1 MRTLSQEPKG
11 QSTAF
16 PFGSPMGTPSPPSR
30 TIGDTKTTI
39 YRVMMPT
46 DANTSGNV
54 YGGSILR
61 YIDEIAGIVATRHT
75 RTNVVT
81 ASIDRMDF
89 IAPVHIGDVLVL
101 KAAINYTGRTSMEIG
116 VRVEAENTRTGKVVH
131 TGSCYL
137 TMVAL
142 DGHGKPSL
150 VPPVAP
156 VSEEERQWF
165 EAAKRRREARLK
177 ERAQA
182 LR

>member
-1 MRTLSQEPKG
+1 MEKARPISQ
-11 QSTAF
+11 
-16 PFGSPMGTPSPPSR
+16 
-30 TIGDTKTTI
+30 TKTTI

-46 DANTSGNV
+46 DANPAGNV
-54 YGGSILR
+54 YGGSIMR
-61 YIDEIAGIVATRHT
+61 YIDEIAGIVASRHT

-101 KAAINYTGRTSMEIG
+101 KAAINFTGRTSMEVG
-116 VRVEAENTRTGKVVH
+116 VRVEAEDTRSGRVVH

-142 DGHGKPSL
+142 DDRGRPTP

-156 VSEEERQWF
+156 TTEEERAWF
-165 EAAKRRREARLK
+165 EGARRRREARLR
-177 ERAQA
+177 ERRRAA
-182 LR
+182 P